1 MKITK
6 SQLKQIIKEELSKMV
21 ETAEDEDPAIMEL
34 LGHLETVAGRRDAR
48 GVLELMGQLAGFRGD
63 LGSVL
68 EDALSIV
75 RRVFGGGEA
84 VDQGPQMSNRED
96 I

>member
-6 SQLKQIIKEELSKMV
+6 SQLKKIIKEELSKMV

-34 LGHLETVAGRRDAR
+34 LGHLEIVA
-48 GVLELMGQLAGFRGD
+48 GQLAAVATD
-63 LGSVL
+63 GSVL

-84 VDQGPQMSNRED
+84 IDQGPQMSNRED

>member
-6 SQLKQIIKEELSKMV
+6 TQLKQIIKEELSRLI
-21 ETAEDEDPAIMEL
+21 ETPEDDEAAVVEL
-34 LGHLETVAGRRDAR
+34 LGHLENIA
-48 GVLELMGQLAGFRGD
+48 GQLAAVATD
-63 LGSVL
+63 GSVL

-84 VDQGPQMSNRED
+84 IDQGPQMSNRED

>member
-6 SQLKQIIKEELSKMV
+6 AQLKQIIKEELSKMV

-34 LGHLETVAGRRDAR
+34 LGQLEIVVGKGDSR
-48 GVLELMGQLAGFRGD
+48 GVLELMSQLAAFDTDGG
-63 LGSVL
+63 VL
-68 EDALSIV
+68 KDALGIIQRDWKV
-75 RRVFGGGEA
+75 DMA

>member
-6 SQLKQIIKEELSKMV
+6 TQLKQIIKEELSKMV

-34 LGHLETVAGRRDAR
+34 LGQLEIVAGKGDSR
-48 GVLELMGQLAGFRGD
+48 GVLELMSQLAAFDTDGG
-63 LGSVL
+63 VL
-68 EDALSIV
+68 KDALGIIQRDWKV
-75 RRVFGGGEA
+75 DMA